1 MAGSFNL
8 FRRYQKAALAL
19 LAIMAM
25 LAFFVL
31 PPLLQMGGSG
41 PVAGDETVVTW
52 KGGSLRESGLQRAML
67 GRRALNQF
75 LMALQAAASGSDRV
89 QPPLRDDEQAVVNS
103 LLMAQ
108 EAEANG
114 LVVSDAVVNDFLAI
128 WTGDRVR
135 PEQIE
140 SVIDQLRSRAG
151 VTEQDIFDGLR
162 TLLLGERMQAL
173 ALRGT
178 GFTGSPP
185 GWRWDAFRRLEQ
197 SATVE
202 VVPVVVES
210 LSDEVAEPPTPAL
223 EKLFDQYKD
232 DLPRARSTTPGF
244 REPARLKYDALVATP
259 DLFVAESEK
268 EVTDEQIAAF
278 YEENKDSLFKKVD
291 PAGDDA
297 DDNPAAGKPAAQKPA
312 DEKPADEKPAD
323 EKPADEKPADEK
335 PADEKPADE
344 KSADEKP
351 AGEKPAD
358 EKPAD
363 EKPAGQEGG
372 EQPAPDVAADPE
384 QASEKQPV
392 AATDGAAIRRGV
404 IRPAAFRQP
413 AAEPAT
419 EPKPDAVASGEPA
432 DTPAEEKPAEEKPAE
447 EKPAEPAKP
456 EAAAETEETGEGKEG
471 GDASAAETAYEPLD
485 EVRDDIRN
493 RLARQ
498 AADRKVGEIFDKVA
512 GRIATYADDAELAL
526 GMGEPAPTPPDVE
539 KLATEFGLQ
548 AIRSDFV
555 DAGEAIAAG
564 GIGSS
569 FQLAFSQQF
578 GVRQQQWADML
589 FAPGAARWRPVVTRD
604 FAGSRYLSWKTEDR
618 PEFTPPYA
626 DVREEVERVWRL
638 LEARPLA
645 KKRAEE
651 LAQAAAG
658 KPLAEAVAGKDGLAA
673 TAVGPFTWLTRGT
686 APFGSAPVISQP
698 EGVQMPGEAFM
709 QAVFALEPGQTA
721 VAFNEPETI
730 CYLIRL
736 VGYEPA
742 EDLLRDRFVDASTDP
757 RRMAQLA
764 DEETRE
770 VAGRW
775 LESVEKRYAVEW
787 KRDPR

>member
-41 PVAGDETVVTW
+41 PVAGDGTVVTW
-52 KGGSLRESGLQRAML
+52 KGGSLRESGLQRAVI

-103 LLMAQ
+103 LLMAK

-128 WTGDRVR
+128 WTGDRVP

-140 SVIDQLRSRAG
+140 NVIDQLRSRAG
-151 VTEQDIFDGLR
+151 ITEQDIFDGLR

-178 GFTGSPP
+178 GFAGSPP

-210 LSDEVAEPPTPAL
+210 LSDEVPAPTTAAL
-223 EKLFDQYKD
+223 EKIYDQFKD

-244 REPARLKYDALVATP
+244 REPARVKYDALVATP
-259 DLFVAESEK
+259 DLFVAEAEK
-268 EVTDEQIAAF
+268 EVTDEQIATF
-278 YEENKDSLFKKVD
+278 YEENKESLFKKV
-291 PAGDDA
+291 
-297 DDNPAAGKPAAQKPA
+297 
-312 DEKPADEKPAD
+312 E
-323 EKPADEKPADEK
+323 
-335 PADEKPADE
+335 
-344 KSADEKP
+344 
-351 AGEKPAD
+351 
-358 EKPAD
+358 
-363 EKPAGQEGG
+363 
-372 EQPAPDVAADPE
+372 
-384 QASEKQPV
+384 
-392 AATDGAAIRRGV
+392 
-404 IRPAAFRQP
+404 
-413 AAEPAT
+413 
-419 EPKPDAVASGEPA
+419 
-432 DTPAEEKPAEEKPAE
+432 PAEEKPADDGPADAKQADEQPVDEPAGDKPSATDEKPGDEKPATPATGGE
-447 EKPAEPAKP
+447 AAAVGQPADAAGEQETEPAQGPAAPAEGAAVRRTAIRPVAFRQPEVDAQPVADAAAPGGAEPADPATSPAPAGETAGASPKDGGEP
-456 EAAAETEETGEGKEG
+456 EPGGEASKEAVAAAE
-471 GDASAAETAYEPLD
+471 AAFEPL
-485 EVRDDIRN
+485 EKVRDDIRT

-498 AADRKVGEIFDKVA
+498 AADRKVGEAFDKVA
-512 GRIATYADDAELAL
+512 GRVATYADDLELAIA
-526 GMGEPAPTPPDVE
+526 MSEPVPTPPDVE
-539 KLATEFGLQ
+539 KLAAEYGLQ
-548 AIRSDFV
+548 SLRSDFV

-589 FAPGAARWRPVVTRD
+589 FSPEMPRWRAVVTRD

-618 PEFTPPYA
+618 PEFTPPFA
-626 DVREEVERVWRL
+626 EVRDEVERVWRL

-645 KKRAEE
+645 KKRAKEIVT
-651 LAQAAAG
+651 AAAE
-658 KPLAEAVAGKDGLAA
+658 KPLAEAVAGTEGLEA
-673 TAVGPFTWLTRGT
+673 TTVGPFTWLTRGT
-686 APFGSAPVISQP
+686 APFGSAPVLSQP

-709 QAVFALEPGQTA
+709 EAVFGIEPGQTA

-730 CYLIRL
+730 CYGIRL
-736 VGYEPA
+736 VGLEPA
-742 EDLLRDRFVDASTDP
+742 EDLLRERFVDASTDP
-757 RRMAQLA
+757 RRMALLA
-764 DEETRE
+764 DEETRD
-770 VAGRW
+770 VRDRW